1 MQTPNL
7 LALLDRQQEQLTLL
21 LSLLTTELAAISQR
35 NVGALEQC
43 VQDKQALLDAIS
55 NLDQEISVHPDL
67 ALQKQTVAFIDK
79 VDAIDVILG
88 QCKIQNEINQQ
99 SLEKSQLVLERFKAE
114 ILGQRGKSGLT
125 YTAKGKPAIDA
136 IGKGIKA

>member
-1 MQTPNL
+1 MHTPNL

-21 LSLLTTELAAISQR
+21 LSLLTTELTAISQR
-35 NVGALEQC
+35 NVSALEQC

-55 NLDQEISVHPDL
+55 NLDQQISVHPDL
-67 ALQKQTVAFIDK
+67 ALQKQTTAFIDK
-79 VDAIDVILG
+79 VDAIDVILH

>member
-7 LALLDRQQEQLTLL
+7 LALLDVQQEQLTLL
-21 LSLLTTELAAISQR
+21 LSLLTTELTAISQR
-35 NVGALEQC
+35 NVEALEQC
-43 VQDKQALLDAIS
+43 VQQKQTLLDAITQLDKNIS
-55 NLDQEISVHPDL
+55 LHPNLAVEKH
-67 ALQKQTVAFIDK
+67 TVAFIDK
-79 VDAIDVILG
+79 VDVIDVILQ
-88 QCKIQNEINQQ
+88 QCKIQNDINQQ

>member
-1 MQTPNL
+1 MHTPNL

-21 LSLLTTELAAISQR
+21 LSLLTTELTAISQR
-35 NVGALEQC
+35 NVSALEQC
-43 VQDKQALLDAIS
+43 VLDKQALLDAIS
-55 NLDQEISVHPDL
+55 NLDQQISVHPDL

-79 VDAIDVILG
+79 VDAIDVILH

>member
-1 MQTPNL
+1 MHTPNL

-21 LSLLTTELAAISQR
+21 LSLLTTELTAISQR
-35 NVGALEQC
+35 NVSALEQC
-43 VQDKQALLDAIS
+43 VLDKQALLDAIS